1 MERVLIVDDE
11 RGVRDS
17 LCAVLE
23 DEGLE
28 AEAVASGEECL
39 AQVARQEYGAIL
51 LDAWLPRID
60 GLEVLKAIGAGP
72 GRPAVIMISGHGSI
86 DTAVRATRMGAFD
99 FLEKPLSLEKLL
111 LVVRNALRQRKL
123 EERNRRLV
131 QEVLG
136 EPRLIGSSATARRL
150 QDTVERLASGK
161 EPVLLVGED
170 GCGKATFARAVHAAG
185 PRALEPFVEVHAA
198 GIPPD
203 RFGIELFGCDAVPN
217 GGEASRGRLSLA
229 DGGTLLVRDLEAMP
243 DAIQM
248 ELERFL
254 TTGSFAT
261 SGGGERRADIRV
273 LGSSTVDLEGK
284 PGGSGVRAGLLGL
297 LAASRVDIPPLRER
311 GEDLPLLAAH
321 FLEEFSRV
329 YGRGPLG
336 LEPDAISAL
345 REHTWPSNVRE
356 LRNVMEQL
364 AISAPAERIHR
375 SDLPMP
381 LGRAE
386 LQDDPFQTG
395 RTLREG
401 REMFERQFILRR
413 LAENDYNVTRTARA
427 LGLERSHLHRKIKTL
442 GLE

>member
-1 MERVLIVDDE
+1 
-11 RGVRDS
+11 
-17 LCAVLE
+17 
-23 DEGLE
+23 
-28 AEAVASGEECL
+28 
-39 AQVARQEYGAIL
+39 
-51 LDAWLPRID
+51 
-60 GLEVLKAIGAGP
+60 
-72 GRPAVIMISGHGSI
+72 MISGHGSI

-136 EPRLIGSSATARRL
+136 EPRLIGSSSAARRL
-150 QDTVERLASGK
+150 QDSVERLAPGA

-203 RFGIELFGCDAVPN
+203 RFGIELFGGDVEP
-217 GGEASRGRLSLA
+217 GGSEPSRGRLSLA
-229 DGGTLLVRDLEAMP
+229 DGGTLLVRDLEALP
-243 DAIQM
+243 DAMQV

-254 TTGSFAT
+254 GTGTFAGA
-261 SGGGERRADIRV
+261 GGAERRADVRMF
-273 LGSSTVDLEGK
+273 GSSTLDLESPSG
-284 PGGSGVRAGLLGL
+284 PGGVRPSLLRLLG
-297 LAASRVDIPPLRER
+297 ATRVEIPPLRER
-311 GEDLPLLAAH
+311 GDDLPLLAAH

-329 YGRGPLG
+329 YGRGPMV
-336 LEPDAISAL
+336 LEPDAIAAL
-345 REHTWPSNVRE
+345 REHAWPSNVRE

-364 AISAPAERIHR
+364 AISSPAERVHR
-375 SDLPMP
+375 GDLPTP

-386 LQDDPFQTG
+386 AEDDPFQTG

-413 LAENDYNVTRTARA
+413 LAENDYNVTRTARV